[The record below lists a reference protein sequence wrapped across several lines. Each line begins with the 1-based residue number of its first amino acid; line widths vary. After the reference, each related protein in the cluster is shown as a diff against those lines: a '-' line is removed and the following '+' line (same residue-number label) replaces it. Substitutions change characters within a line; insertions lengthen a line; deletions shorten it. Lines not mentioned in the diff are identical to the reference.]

1 MFHCYNMIYCA
12 SSFMFQ
18 AIADPTTNLHQ
29 PAVTPLPTKHSER
42 DRVVGN
48 KLRPAPLA
56 AAANWECD
64 GLCGNSK
71 SGSHPWYQHIDA
83 CCRNVYYCKEC
94 AFIGLLQGASP
105 LETPPISEEI
115 SEHCITIA
123 SQREKQLRAISRCSK
138 MRHRKGRWVVS
149 TGGSNGAAGMEVD

>member
-1 MFHCYNMIYCA
+1 MC
-12 SSFMFQ
+12 Q

-64 GLCGNSK
+64 GPCGNSY
-71 SGSHPWYQHIDA
+71 SGSHEWQQEKNADG
-83 CCRNVYYCKEC
+83 RKLYYCVTCTYDKTGWWHFS
-94 AFIGLLQGASP
+94 A
-105 LETPPISEEI
+105 
-115 SEHCITIA
+115 
-123 SQREKQLRAISRCSK
+123 EKPGCGELYK
-138 MRHRKGRWVVS
+138 MCVEARKAAEQDFAVQQN
-149 TGGSNGAAGMEVD
+149 GGGNGSSSSDANDMDVD